1 MWDCC
6 EREGGRLADL
16 VRFHGKNIRFLVKSH
31 FRASINVICQRIITG
46 RYVEATIVN
55 MRIFAAIRIVF
66 VALSCKIFSAVYLGE
81 CGPLNTSNNWR
92 EDFFS
97 RASFNQL
104 GSSDSTIRMAGN
116 PDRRLIMKK
125 ENPAFRA
132 AGGSSN
138 GGWRS
143 SAGIRRLSL
152 R

>member
-1 MWDCC
+1 MNSCLLILFTRWHLPI
-6 EREGGRLADL
+6 GTTSILGQS
-16 VRFHGKNIRFLVKSH
+16 GLVKSH
-31 FRASINVICQRIITG
+31 FRACINVIFQRIITG
-46 RYVEATIVN
+46 RYVEVTIVN

-66 VALSCKIFSAVYLGE
+66 VALSCEIFSAVYLGE
-81 CGPLNTSNNWR
+81 CGPLTSNNWR

-97 RASFNQL
+97 RASFDQL
-104 GSSDSTIRMAGN
+104 ESSDSTIRMAGN

-132 AGGSSN
+132 ARSSN